1 MSLFEN
7 GPSLVAIQIK
17 PFLYIMFVFGCK
29 INTFCQ
35 HFKENKNI
43 SFLLFVEYFKFI
55 EAYHILLTICKAESI
70 FITQIV
76 RLRKIIKIS
85 VFIFLHIS
93 TNRRTFATE
102 IKQIVIEIF
111 ERLSKSKVSK
121 ETKLERM
128 SNLKI
133 ETRRE
138 R

>member
-7 GPSLVAIQIK
+7 GLLLVVIQTK
-17 PFLYIMFVFGCK
+17 SFFYIMFVFGCK

-35 HFKENKNI
+35 YFKEKTSI
-43 SFLLFVEYFKFI
+43 SLLIFAEHFKFI
-55 EAYHILLTICKAESI
+55 RAYHILLTICKAESI

-111 ERLSKSKVSK
+111 ERLAKSQISK
-121 ETKLERM
+121 EIRHER
-128 SNLKI
+128 
-133 ETRRE
+133 
-138 R
+138 

>member
-17 PFLYIMFVFGCK
+17 PFFYTMFVFEYK

-35 HFKENKNI
+35 NFKENKNI
-43 SFLLFVEYFKFI
+43 SLLLFIEYFKFI

-93 TNRRTFATE
+93 TNRRTFAIK

-111 ERLSKSKVSK
+111 ERLTKSQISK
-121 ETKLERM
+121 EIRHER
-128 SNLKI
+128 
-133 ETRRE
+133 
-138 R
+138 

>member
-17 PFLYIMFVFGCK
+17 PFFYTMFVFECK

-35 HFKENKNI
+35 NFKENKNI
-43 SFLLFVEYFKFI
+43 SLLLFIEYFKFI

-76 RLRKIIKIS
+76 ILRKIIKIS

-93 TNRRTFATE
+93 TNRRTFAIE

-111 ERLSKSKVSK
+111 ERLTKSQISK
-121 ETKLERM
+121 EIRHER
-128 SNLKI
+128 
-133 ETRRE
+133 
-138 R
+138 

>member
-1 MSLFEN
+1 MLILLLIVSFRKRTFIGCHPN
-7 GPSLVAIQIK
+7 QA
-17 PFLYIMFVFGCK
+17 FLLHYVRFGCK

-43 SFLLFVEYFKFI
+43 SLSLFVEHFKFI

-85 VFIFLHIS
+85 VFIFLHTS

-111 ERLSKSKVSK
+111 ERLAKSQISK
-121 ETKLERM
+121 EIRHER
-128 SNLKI
+128 
-133 ETRRE
+133 
-138 R
+138 

>member
-17 PFLYIMFVFGCK
+17 PFFYTMFVFEYK

-35 HFKENKNI
+35 NFKENKNI
-43 SFLLFVEYFKFI
+43 SLLLFIEYFKFI

-93 TNRRTFATE
+93 TNRRTFAIET
-102 IKQIVIEIF
+102 KQIVIEIF
-111 ERLSKSKVSK
+111 ERLTKSQISK
-121 ETKLERM
+121 EIRHER
-128 SNLKI
+128 
-133 ETRRE
+133 
-138 R
+138 

>member
-17 PFLYIMFVFGCK
+17 PFFYTMFVFDCK

-35 HFKENKNI
+35 HLKKNKNI
-43 SFLLFVEYFKFI
+43 SLLLFIEYFKFI
-55 EAYHILLTICKAESI
+55 EAYHILLTICKAESV

-111 ERLSKSKVSK
+111 ERLTKSQISK
-121 ETKLERM
+121 EIRHER
-128 SNLKI
+128 
-133 ETRRE
+133 
-138 R
+138 

>member
-17 PFLYIMFVFGCK
+17 PFFYTMFVFEYK

-35 HFKENKNI
+35 NFKENKNI
-43 SFLLFVEYFKFI
+43 SLLLFIEYFKFI

-76 RLRKIIKIS
+76 RFRKIIKIS

-93 TNRRTFATE
+93 TNRRTFAIE

-111 ERLSKSKVSK
+111 ERLTKSQISK
-121 ETKLERM
+121 EIRHER
-128 SNLKI
+128 
-133 ETRRE
+133 
-138 R
+138 

>member
-7 GPSLVAIQIK
+7 GPSLVAIQTK
-17 PFLYIMFVFGCK
+17 PFFYTMFIFGCK

-43 SFLLFVEYFKFI
+43 SLLLFVEHFKFI

-70 FITQIV
+70 FMTQIV

-111 ERLSKSKVSK
+111 ERLAKSQTSK
-121 ETKLERM
+121 EIRHER
-128 SNLKI
+128 
-133 ETRRE
+133 
-138 R
+138 

>member
-7 GPSLVAIQIK
+7 EPSLVAIQIK
-17 PFLYIMFVFGCK
+17 PFFYTMFVFECK

-35 HFKENKNI
+35 NFKENKNI
-43 SFLLFVEYFKFI
+43 SLLLFIEYFKFI

-93 TNRRTFATE
+93 TNRRTFAIE

-111 ERLSKSKVSK
+111 ERLTKSQISK
-121 ETKLERM
+121 EIRHER
-128 SNLKI
+128 
-133 ETRRE
+133 
-138 R
+138 

>member
-17 PFLYIMFVFGCK
+17 PFFYTMFVFEYK

-35 HFKENKNI
+35 NFKENKNI
-43 SFLLFVEYFKFI
+43 SLLLFIEYFKFI

-93 TNRRTFATE
+93 TNRRTFTTE
-102 IKQIVIEIF
+102 IKQIVIETF
-111 ERLSKSKVSK
+111 ERLSKSQASQ
-121 ETKLERM
+121 EA
-128 SNLKI
+128 
-133 ETRRE
+133 RRE

>member
-17 PFLYIMFVFGCK
+17 PFFYTMFVFEYK

-35 HFKENKNI
+35 NFKENKNI
-43 SFLLFVEYFKFI
+43 SLLLFIEYFKFI

-111 ERLSKSKVSK
+111 ERLTKSQISK
-121 ETKLERM
+121 EIRHER
-128 SNLKI
+128 
-133 ETRRE
+133 
-138 R
+138 

>member
-7 GPSLVAIQIK
+7 GPSLVAIQTK
-17 PFLYIMFVFGCK
+17 PFFYTMFVFGCK

-43 SFLLFVEYFKFI
+43 SFLLFIEYFKFI
-55 EAYHILLTICKAESI
+55 EAYHILLTICKAESN

-111 ERLSKSKVSK
+111 ERLAKNQISK
-121 ETKLERM
+121 EIRHER
-128 SNLKI
+128 
-133 ETRRE
+133 
-138 R
+138 

>member
-7 GPSLVAIQIK
+7 GPSLVATQIK
-17 PFLYIMFVFGCK
+17 PFFYTMFVFGCK

-43 SFLLFVEYFKFI
+43 SLSLFVEHFKFI

-85 VFIFLHIS
+85 VFVFLHIS

-111 ERLSKSKVSK
+111 ERLAKSQISK
-121 ETKLERM
+121 E
-128 SNLKI
+128 I
-133 ETRRE
+133 RRE

>member
-1 MSLFEN
+1 LSLFEN

-17 PFLYIMFVFGCK
+17 PFFYTMFVFEYK
-29 INTFCQ
+29 INTFC
-35 HFKENKNI
+35 HNFKENKNI
-43 SFLLFVEYFKFI
+43 SLLLFIEYFKFI

-93 TNRRTFATE
+93 TNRRTFAIE

-111 ERLSKSKVSK
+111 ERLTKSQISK
-121 ETKLERM
+121 EIRHER
-128 SNLKI
+128 
-133 ETRRE
+133 
-138 R
+138 

>member
-7 GPSLVAIQIK
+7 GLSLVAIQTK
-17 PFLYIMFVFGCK
+17 PFFYTMFVFDRK

-35 HFKENKNI
+35 YFKENRNI
-43 SFLLFVEYFKFI
+43 SFLLFVKHFKFI
-55 EAYHILLTICKAESI
+55 EACHILLTICKAESN

-111 ERLSKSKVSK
+111 ERLTKSQISK
-121 ETKLERM
+121 EIRHER
-128 SNLKI
+128 
-133 ETRRE
+133 
-138 R
+138 

>member
-7 GPSLVAIQIK
+7 GLLLVVIQTK
-17 PFLYIMFVFGCK
+17 PFFYIMFVFGCK

-35 HFKENKNI
+35 YFKEKASI
-43 SFLLFVEYFKFI
+43 SLLLFVEHFKFI
-55 EAYHILLTICKAESI
+55 RAYHILLTICKAESI

-111 ERLSKSKVSK
+111 ERLAKSQISK
-121 ETKLERM
+121 
-128 SNLKI
+128 

>member
-17 PFLYIMFVFGCK
+17 PFFYTMFVFGCK

-43 SFLLFVEYFKFI
+43 SLSLFVEYFKFI

-85 VFIFLHIS
+85 AFIFLHIS

-111 ERLSKSKVSK
+111 EKIKKSQISK
-121 ETKLERM
+121 EIRHER
-128 SNLKI
+128 
-133 ETRRE
+133 
-138 R
+138 

>member
-1 MSLFEN
+1 MPLFEN
-7 GPSLVAIQIK
+7 EHSLVAIQIK
-17 PFLYIMFVFGCK
+17 PFFYIMFVFECK

-35 HFKENKNI
+35 NFKENKNI
-43 SFLLFVEYFKFI
+43 SLLLFIEYFKFI

-111 ERLSKSKVSK
+111 ERLTKSQISK
-121 ETKLERM
+121 EIRHER
-128 SNLKI
+128 
-133 ETRRE
+133 
-138 R
+138 

>member
-1 MSLFEN
+1 MHFVSILKK
-7 GPSLVAIQIK
+7 IK
-17 PFLYIMFVFGCK
+17 TFRFCFLI
-29 INTFCQ
+29 
-35 HFKENKNI
+35 
-43 SFLLFVEYFKFI
+43 EYFKFI

-111 ERLSKSKVSK
+111 ERLAKSQISK
-121 ETKLERM
+121 EIRHER
-128 SNLKI
+128 
-133 ETRRE
+133 
-138 R
+138 

>member
-1 MSLFEN
+1 MLILLLIVSFRKRTFIGCHPN
-7 GPSLVAIQIK
+7 QA
-17 PFLYIMFVFGCK
+17 FFYTMFVFGCK

-35 HFKENKNI
+35 HLKKNKNI
-43 SFLLFVEYFKFI
+43 SLSLFIEYFKFI

-85 VFIFLHIS
+85 VFVFLHIS

-111 ERLSKSKVSK
+111 ERLTKSQISK
-121 ETKLERM
+121 EIRHER
-128 SNLKI
+128 
-133 ETRRE
+133 
-138 R
+138 